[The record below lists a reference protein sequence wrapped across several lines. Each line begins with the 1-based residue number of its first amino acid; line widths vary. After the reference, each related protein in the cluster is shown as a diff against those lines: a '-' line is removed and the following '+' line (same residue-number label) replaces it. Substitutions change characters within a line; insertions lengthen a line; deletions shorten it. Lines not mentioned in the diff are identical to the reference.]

1 VAGHNRFSEQQWL
14 GKTVGDDIIVEV
26 LLEENARYKHTL
38 VLQCSHCGARV
49 KQNSGQVG
57 VRLQRGSKRECA
69 GCAQMKIDAVK
80 AAPLWL
86 TDDQCRAAMLG
97 ARQGGYKILGATAAN
112 YEDDIVGETMFK
124 LLMQGDK
131 VTDLDNV
138 SRLTFGIAKTVALH
152 VRGNAYRKESSEAIQ
167 DNAGDGERYLDIFKN
182 LPATVQ
188 PTALREARAAIVDSL
203 PQADRDLLAQSK
215 MRTKADKAKFEMIAI
230 GCREA
235 LAKFQA
241 NVIQEAQTV

>member
-1 VAGHNRFSEQQWL
+1 
-14 GKTVGDDIIVEV
+14 
-26 LLEENARYKHTL
+26 
-38 VLQCSHCGARV
+38 
-49 KQNSGQVG
+49 
-57 VRLQRGSKRECA
+57 
-69 GCAQMKIDAVK
+69 
-80 AAPLWL
+80 
-86 TDDQCRAAMLG
+86 
-97 ARQGGYKILGATAAN
+97 
-112 YEDDIVGETMFK
+112 
-124 LLMQGDK
+124 
-131 VTDLDNV
+131 
-138 SRLTFGIAKTVALH
+138 LTFGIAKTVALH